1 MTLSPG
7 SAASASP
14 SSRSTSSSSDDGS
27 DNESDS
33 DSDRDS
39 KNSAAASNA
48 AGDDEI
54 RHDFVRILSHQ
65 YCGRYDQHKF
75 KLLWADGSASFIWEC
90 DLQDRQPTNAT

>member
-1 MTLSPG
+1 M
-7 SAASASP
+7 
-14 SSRSTSSSSDDGS
+14 
-27 DNESDS
+27 
-33 DSDRDS
+33 
-39 KNSAAASNA
+39 NSAAASSV

-90 DLQDRQPTNAT
+90 DLQDDSPAAYQRYMKEITTDHIQSAAHA